1 MAAAGAVCFAA
12 SWWLLAPAA
21 FGCAL
26 DSALERALGWLDFE
40 AAALGLACSAL
51 PCAECDGACFG
62 VADLGDADLLAG
74 ALGAAFDDEL
84 LAGEVLADEPLAVD
98 AGLACGALAAPF
110 DVASFED
117 ESAGAGTFA
126 ATGIPIA
133 NVNAPATV
141 NRAVQRN
148 VNAGASDITAFLRGE
163 STNRGYP
170 RLSVIDDVDKTPNV
184 LSFSCLHQ
192 HRGKIAAARGKAR
205 SFAAI
210 PDPV

>member
-84 LAGEVLADEPLAVD
+84 LVGEVLACD
-98 AGLACGALAAPF
+98 ALAAPF
-110 DVASFED
+110 DATSFDE
-117 ESAGAGTFA
+117 ESADAGTFA

-184 LSFSCLHQ
+184 LSFSCLHL
-192 HRGKIAAARGKAR
+192 HRGKIAAAHGKAR
-205 SFAAI
+205 SFAAV

>member
-84 LAGEVLADEPLAVD
+84 LVGEVLACD
-98 AGLACGALAAPF
+98 ALAAPF
-110 DVASFED
+110 DATSFDE
-117 ESAGAGTFA
+117 ESADAGTFA

-192 HRGKIAAARGKAR
+192 HRGKIAAAHGAAR
-205 SFAAI
+205 SFAAV

>member
-1 MAAAGAVCFAA
+1 
-12 SWWLLAPAA
+12 
-21 FGCAL
+21 
-26 DSALERALGWLDFE
+26 LERALGWLDFE
-40 AAALGLACSAL
+40 AAALGLAWSAL

-62 VADLGDADLLAG
+62 VADLGDAVV
-74 ALGAAFDDEL
+74 
-84 LAGEVLADEPLAVD
+84 GEVLACD
-98 AGLACGALAAPF
+98 ALAAPF
-110 DVASFED
+110 DATSFDE
-117 ESAGAGTFA
+117 ESADAGTFA

-192 HRGKIAAARGKAR
+192 HRGKIAAAHGKAR
-205 SFAAI
+205 SFAAV